1 MFITEKRNRVS
12 KTVNGNT
19 CKYLYEYDKI
29 VLETDGEGNQTAR
42 NVYGTNLIT
51 RESNDKKYTYH
62 YNGHGDVTAL
72 TEKSGNIAAAYE
84 YDPFGNI
91 TGETENIQE
100 IHTDTADTNMITR
113 QSYII

>member
-1 MFITEKRNRVS
+1 MEILA
-12 KTVNGNT
+12 
-19 CKYLYEYDKI
+19 KYLYEYDKI

-72 TEKSGNIAAAYE
+72 TEKSRKHVRQHMNTTVWKYHGRDRKYRKS
-84 YDPFGNI
+84 
-91 TGETENIQE
+91 IQ
-100 IHTDTADTNMITR
+100 IQRIR
-113 QSYII
+113 I